1 LKDVSSYAT
10 FLHNLLHLAIQVA
23 QRNRLFSLFFVHIDG
38 RRIELR
44 NSAQVRANLCRNLC
58 RASKPWYYWLCGF
71 AAQVAQVFFDI
82 LFPGDL
88 CSEWYIG
95 KKVCN
100 LCRYLPYLVQTP
112 AAQGFAGCTGSC
124 TGSCTG
130 VGLRTFTFNCRLRHC
145 KAVSAPFLRCVI
157 L

>member
-1 LKDVSSYAT
+1 MKDVSSYAT

-44 NSAQVRANLCRNLC
+44 NSAQVRANLCTNLC
-58 RASKPWYYWLCGF
+58 RASKPRYYWLCGF
-71 AAQVAQVFFDI
+71 AAQVAQVKLDI

-88 CSEWYIG
+88 CSRWYIG

-100 LCRYLPYLVQTP
+100 LCRYLLYL
-112 AAQGFAGCTGSC
+112 AQSLVWRAFRGCTGSC

-130 VGLRTFTFNCRLRHC
+130 VVCRPFPLGKMVSTKLSD
-145 KAVSAPFLRCVI
+145 KAF
-157 L
+157 